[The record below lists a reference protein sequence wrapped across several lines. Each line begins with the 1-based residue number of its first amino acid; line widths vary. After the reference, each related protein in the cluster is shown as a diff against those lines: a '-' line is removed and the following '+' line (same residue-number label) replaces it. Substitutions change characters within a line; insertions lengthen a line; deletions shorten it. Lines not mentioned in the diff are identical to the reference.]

1 MMGMSAAMTGTTKNR
16 TRLSSEVSQN
26 DVYRCQNV
34 GPEPVEALRRLGERQ
49 IVPGCSEG
57 NSPQPIQRPRRRMNF
72 ADRS

>member
-34 GPEPVEALRRLGERQ
+34 GPER
-49 IVPGCSEG
+49 
-57 NSPQPIQRPRRRMNF
+57 
-72 ADRS
+72 